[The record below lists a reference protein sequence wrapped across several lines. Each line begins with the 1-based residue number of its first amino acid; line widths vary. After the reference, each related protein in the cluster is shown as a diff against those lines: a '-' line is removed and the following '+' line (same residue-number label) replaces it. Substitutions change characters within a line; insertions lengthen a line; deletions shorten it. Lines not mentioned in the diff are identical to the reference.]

1 MGIVV
6 KNEMGK
12 KKRDNSMWVINVARR
27 LSLAALLA
35 CIATLPAHANI
46 ACKGSV
52 SYLGLNSDG
61 SMHISVG
68 FGIWRIC
75 NFNSPFTNGGVTIES
90 ATCRAWYAGILASKA
105 SGAQVSI
112 YFTSSANGNNG
123 PECSAIGT
131 WTAPSPLPY
140 FLDVGVTQ

>member
-1 MGIVV
+1 MRIL
-6 KNEMGK
+6 N
-12 KKRDNSMWVINVARR
+12 IARR
-27 LSLAALLA
+27 LSLAAVLA
-35 CIATLPAHANI
+35 CIVALPAHANI
-46 ACKGSV
+46 ACKGNV

-75 NFNSPFTNGGVTIES
+75 NFNSAFANGGVTIEA

-105 SGAQVSI
+105 SGTQVSI
-112 YFTSSANGNNG
+112 YLSSSASGTNG

-140 FLDVGVTQ
+140 FLDVTVAQ